1 MIDLKDLRTRNLPE
15 RPFTL
20 HVERGETVGLSGP
33 NGSGK
38 TSLLRFLAGLDADAE
53 GKRYTGTRGALVC
66 QHAEDNLI
74 FSSLREDVRFG
85 TRVRGGEF
93 SEKDFE
99 ALRVL
104 FRSEDRPY
112 FQMNSDETERAA
124 FASIY
129 SQHPDLLLLDEPL
142 SYGNH
147 ELLAEVLDDAR
158 NRGMTV
164 LLASHNPQQ
173 SALTDRVIQLDGGN
187 EDEEP
192 IPPLCFDGAKDIP
205 LGTLTLRAYEGA
217 GEPVLKLKRVGGIS
231 CELRVGGFYE
241 LIGAECSEK
250 TNLLR
255 LMAGLTKPTSGEIRL
270 PVRRAIGYAGP
281 HAGRQLFMNT
291 VIEDVMYAP
300 KNYGL
305 PNAEDAAE
313 KALRR
318 VGLCEKLWQR
328 NPMKLSGG
336 EQRKA
341 ALAGVIAS
349 EPRLLLLNCP
359 YTDLDNAGIRKL
371 NDFITEYI
379 HTVHTVVLSGGYS

>member
-1 MIDLKDLRTRNLPE
+1 MIDLKELRTQNLPE

-53 GKRYTGTRGALVC
+53 GKRYTGVRGALVC

-85 TRVRGGEF
+85 LRVRGEEF
-93 SEKDFE
+93 SEKDFQTLC
-99 ALRVL
+99 AL
-104 FRSEDRPY
+104 FRLDEQSY
-112 FQMNSDETERAA
+112 FQMNSDESERAA
-124 FASIY
+124 FASVY

-158 NRGMTV
+158 TRGVTV

-173 SALTDRVIQLDGGN
+173 LALTDRVIQLGGDN
-187 EDEEP
+187 EDKEA
-192 IPPLCFDGAKDIP
+192 ILPLGFDGARDI
-205 LGTLTLRAYEGA
+205 TLDAVTLRAYEGA
-217 GEPVLKLKRVGGIS
+217 GETVLEIKQVDGIS
-231 CELRVGGFYE
+231 CELRAGGFYE
-241 LIGAECSEK
+241 LIGADCSEK

-255 LMAGLTKPTSGEIRL
+255 LMAGLTKPDSGEIRL
-270 PVRRAIGYAGP
+270 PVRREIGYAGS
-281 HAGRQLFMNT
+281 HAGRQLFMNS

-305 PNAEDAAE
+305 PNAQEAAE

-318 VGLCEKLWQR
+318 VGLSENLWQR

-349 EPRLLLLNCP
+349 EPRLLLLDCP
-359 YTDLDNAGIRKL
+359 YADLDNAGICKL
-371 NDFITEYI
+371 NDFITEYV
-379 HTVHTVVLSGGYS
+379 HTGHTVVLSGGLS